1 MYINMSVLYRYT
13 VCFSKLI
20 TWFNPLFVS
29 VNKVT
34 VLMTVF
40 WMKF

>member
-1 MYINMSVLYRYT
+1 MYISMSVLHRYT
-13 VCFSKLI
+13 VCFSKPI
-20 TWFNPLFVS
+20 TSFNPLFVS

-40 WMKF
+40 QKKF

>member
-1 MYINMSVLYRYT
+1 MSVLHRYT
-13 VCFSKLI
+13 VHFSKLI
-20 TWFNPLFVS
+20 TCFNPLFVS

-40 WMKF
+40 WKNF